1 MNTRTAEQ
9 PNASSSHLGVLRVLA
24 VEFFG
29 SGLTVRE
36 SRRRPAKSGAEA
48 FFLPVRVRG
57 RLFRRLSLHDRQGA
71 FDRRQLRWHSSLEPG
86 AAPPAF
92 RRLLDTART
101 TDWVVYATPPCGGP
115 AQVLDYLG
123 RDPHRVAIT
132 NHRLLALADDTVTFR
147 LKDYR
152 QENRLTSLTLEAG
165 EFIRRFLL
173 HVLPDGFMRIRQY
186 GFLSNRHR
194 APKLARCRALLG
206 VPEAPDSAP
215 PPPQDWTTR
224 YEALTGEPVD
234 GCPACHQ
241 GRLLRV
247 DTLSPLGFP
256 LRPLPPGIDSS

>member
-1 MNTRTAEQ
+1 MQ
-9 PNASSSHLGVLRVLA
+9 S
-24 VEFFG
+24 
-29 SGLTVRE
+29 LT
-36 SRRRPAKSGAEA
+36 P
-48 FFLPVRVRG
+48 
-57 RLFRRLSLHDRQGA
+57 
-71 FDRRQLRWHSSLEPG
+71 
-86 AAPPAF
+86 
-92 RRLLDTART
+92 
-101 TDWVVYATPPCGGP
+101 TPPTPRHGSRDQLGGLLEAALRRARP
-115 AQVLDYLG
+115 GPRLPG
-123 RDPHRVAIT
+123 RYTNRVAIA
-132 NHRLLALADDTVTFR
+132 NHRLLALENGTVTFR

-152 QENRLTSLTLEAG
+152 QGNRLTTLTLDVG

-194 APKLARCRALLG
+194 APKLARCRTLLG